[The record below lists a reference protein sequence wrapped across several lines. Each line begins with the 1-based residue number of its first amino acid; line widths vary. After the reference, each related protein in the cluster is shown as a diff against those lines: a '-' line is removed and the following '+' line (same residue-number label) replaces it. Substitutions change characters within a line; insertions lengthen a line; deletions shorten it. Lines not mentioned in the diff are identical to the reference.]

1 MSLRFISIGCV
12 RRCAPRRRLGS
23 TYQASFASDISE
35 IGAESRPDIDSQF
48 DEECDQGEK
57 FRRIALPSFPRA
69 TGIRSTKRNIRPDY
83 PRLSYVQIV
92 ADRAR
97 SSNRSR
103 ILSLSLCS
111 SIVAS
116 YVQSCLICIKR
127 GVSQVA
133 NQVGK
138 FRGIIEGGM
147 LLESIHFCLLVV
159 RIYS

>member
-1 MSLRFISIGCV
+1 MPAGVDELEARSSQFHVSLQFISIGCV

-57 FRRIALPSFPRA
+57 FRRIALPYFPRA

-103 ILSLSLCS
+103 ILSLSVLRS
-111 SIVAS
+111 
-116 YVQSCLICIKR
+116 
-127 GVSQVA
+127 
-133 NQVGK
+133 
-138 FRGIIEGGM
+138 
-147 LLESIHFCLLVV
+147 LLLTFNRV
-159 RIYS
+159 

>member
-111 SIVAS
+111 SIAAS

-127 GVSQVA
+127 GRWQTRLGNFAVLL
-133 NQVGK
+133 
-138 FRGIIEGGM
+138 REGCCWNRY
-147 LLESIHFCLLVV
+147 FCLLVV

>member
-12 RRCAPRRRLGS
+12 RRCAPRRQLGS

-48 DEECDQGEK
+48 EECDQGEK
-57 FRRIALPSFPRA
+57 FRRIALPYFPRA

-97 SSNRSR
+97 SSNRSL
-103 ILSLSLCS
+103 ILSLSLSLCS

-133 NQVGK
+133 N
-138 FRGIIEGGM
+138 RWEI
-147 LLESIHFCLLVV
+147 S
-159 RIYS
+159 RYY

>member
-1 MSLRFISIGCV
+1 MSEVGGSGGYKRHADAGGCRWARGEVQLVPRVVTVYKHRMRSTLRATKAVGFNVPSEL
-12 RRCAPRRRLGS
+12 RLG
-23 TYQASFASDISE
+23 YISK

-103 ILSLSLCS
+103 ILSLSVLRS
-111 SIVAS
+111 
-116 YVQSCLICIKR
+116 
-127 GVSQVA
+127 
-133 NQVGK
+133 
-138 FRGIIEGGM
+138 
-147 LLESIHFCLLVV
+147 LLLTFNRV
-159 RIYS
+159 

>member
-1 MSLRFISIGCV
+1 MPAGVDELEARSSQFHVSLRFISIGCV

-103 ILSLSLCS
+103 ILSLSVLRS
-111 SIVAS
+111 
-116 YVQSCLICIKR
+116 
-127 GVSQVA
+127 
-133 NQVGK
+133 
-138 FRGIIEGGM
+138 
-147 LLESIHFCLLVV
+147 LLLTFNRV
-159 RIYS
+159 